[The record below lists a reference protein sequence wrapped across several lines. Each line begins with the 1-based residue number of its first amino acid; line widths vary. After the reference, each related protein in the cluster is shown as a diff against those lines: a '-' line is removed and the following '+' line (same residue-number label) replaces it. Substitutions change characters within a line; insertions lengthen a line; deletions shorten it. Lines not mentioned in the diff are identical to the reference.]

1 MRVNCSDPG
10 YDSWAA
16 RPPGV
21 SPAHQS
27 TPLQIPPGQ
36 VPDYSW
42 DVETPPKAMPLFMAY
57 DTVYDLNNNNTIV
70 SL

>member
-42 DVETPPKAMPLFMAY
+42 DVETPPKAMPLFMA
-57 DTVYDLNNNNTIV
+57 
-70 SL
+70 